1 MKCCLM
7 YISKETLRN
16 KCFWTC
22 DLCFISFLLTTTSFF
37 IHGIIIEITPMQ
49 LSYNAYLIE
58 LQKWIVSIILEVL
71 S

>member
-1 MKCCLM
+1 MLLNLWFVFYK
-7 YISKETLRN
+7 
-16 KCFWTC
+16 
-22 DLCFISFLLTTTSFF
+22 LLTDYNFFF